1 MSKTTVI
8 KVNAD
13 TGQATKS
20 VDDLNKKLGETKA
33 SGISASS
40 TLGAF
45 GGQATTMF
53 QKAVQ
58 GAKMFQ
64 ASMVTLKGAII
75 STGIG
80 ALVIAIV
87 AVIQAIG
94 RLQSVTDKYSQVTAY
109 LGTVLDKILDA
120 YALVGEA
127 IIDAFLNPKETLDTF
142 IGLMEDIWN
151 WIKAVDSTIKNT
163 LILTFLNL
171 KETILDTAIASKEFF
186 GLDASELRAELQA
199 TQDKMVE
206 VRDALSEAANAVA
219 QPFVDAAKAI
229 GDFAKGVHEAG
240 MESTRLEQ
248 IEQRLLELRIKQTI
262 AQAQRNKE
270 IAASRLIAEDELLSY
285 EEREAALQRAL
296 DLEGQNLKERLSNA
310 QTEANLIIER
320 NKLSES
326 SRADRQAEADALAK
340 VYQLEEES
348 IKRQKRVFT
357 ELQGLQKQRQAA
369 VEAEVKATTDAY
381 KAYAEA
387 VDEIAKGIFDDTASQ
402 QEKEITAVE
411 DKYNKL
417 LDLAVKYNLDTV
429 ELEEARNAQVQAIQD
444 KYRQQ
449 ELDAKEAADD
459 KEKDDDKA
467 KFQAKVDLAT
477 QVTDA
482 IVEIGNMFQKGEG
495 QRAKRSFQVNK
506 SLAIGQASVNTYAA
520 IADALAKDSTF
531 PGSRFI
537 AAASAGAL
545 GLAQV
550 VKISQTKFGGSASGG
565 GVSGSAPSEGQ
576 APTAAP
582 TPNFDFLQ
590 QGANQNSIQ
599 AYVLPSNVNNQLQ
612 ANQKLQEQAAL

>member
-1 MSKTTVI
+1 MKTTII
-8 KVNAD
+8 KVKAD
-13 TGQATKS
+13 TGEAEKS
-20 VDDLNKKLGETKA
+20 VDNLNKKLDETKA
-33 SGISASS
+33 GGVNASS
-40 TLGAF
+40 VLGSF
-45 GGQATTMF
+45 GGQATGAF

-58 GAKMFQ
+58 GARAFQ

-109 LGTVLDKILDA
+109 LGAVLNKILDA
-120 YALVGEA
+120 YASVGEA
-127 IIDAFLNPKETLDTF
+127 IIDAFLNPKKTLDSF
-142 IGLMEDIWN
+142 IGLMEDVWM
-151 WIKAVDSTIKNT
+151 WVKAVEATIRNT

-171 KETILDTAIASKEFF
+171 KETILDVAIASKEFF

-206 VRDALSEAANAVA
+206 VKDALEESANAVA
-219 QPFVDAAKAI
+219 QPFKDAAAAI
-229 GDFAKGVHEAG
+229 GKFKDELDAAG
-240 MESTRLEQ
+240 DRATELE
-248 IEQRLLELRIKQTI
+248 IVEQRLLELRVKQTV

-270 IAASRLIAEDELLSY
+270 IAAARLIAEDELLSY

-296 DLEGQNLKERLSNA
+296 ELEGQNLKERLHNA
-310 QTEANLIIER
+310 RVEAELIIER

-369 VEAEVKATTDAY
+369 VEAEVKANVDAY

-387 VDEIAKGIFDDTASQ
+387 VDEIAKGIFEDTATA
-402 QEKEITAVE
+402 QEKEINAVE
-411 DKYNKL
+411 EKYNKL
-417 LDLAVKYNLDTV
+417 LDLAVQYGLS
-429 ELEEARNAQVQAIQD
+429 EAEIEEARQSQLQAIRD
-444 KYRQQ
+444 KYLQQ
-449 ELDAKEAADD
+449 QVDANKAAIEKQKADELALQQSKL
-459 KEKDDDKA
+459 
-467 KFQAKVDLAT
+467 DLA
-477 QVTDA
+477 QSVTDS
-482 IVEIGNMFQKGEG
+482 IVEIGQMFQKGEG
-495 QRAKRSFQVNK
+495 QRARKSFQVNK
-506 SLAIGQASVNTYAA
+506 ALAIGQTSINTYAA
-520 IADALAKDSTF
+520 IADALAKDATF

-550 VKISQTKFGGSASGG
+550 AKISQTKFGGAASG
-565 GVSGSAPSEGQ
+565 GVSGSAPQGGQ
-576 APTAAP
+576 APT
-582 TPNFDFLQ
+582 TPQVNFDFLQ
-590 QGANQNSIQ
+590 QGANQNTIQ

-612 ANQKLQEQAAL
+612 ANQKLTEQAAL

>member
-58 GAKMFQ
+58 GARMFQ

-127 IIDAFLNPKETLDTF
+127 IIDAFLNPKKTLDTF
-142 IGLMEDIWN
+142 IGLMQNVWS
-151 WIKAVDSTIKNT
+151 WVKAVETTIRST

-186 GLDASELRAELQA
+186 GLDASELRAELEL
-199 TQDKMVE
+199 TKDRMVE
-206 VRDALSEAANAVA
+206 VKKTLQDSANAVA
-219 QPFVDAAKAI
+219 QPFIDAANAI
-229 GDFAKGVHEAG
+229 GDFAKGLHDAG

-248 IEQRLLELRIKQTI
+248 IEQRLLDLRIKQTV
-262 AQAQRNKE
+262 AQAKRNKE
-270 IAASRLIAEDELLSY
+270 IAAERIVAEDITKSY
-285 EEREAALQRAL
+285 EEREAALRRAL
-296 DLEGQNLKERLSNA
+296 DLEGQNLAEQLSNA
-310 QTEANLIIER
+310 RTEANLIIER

-340 VYQLEEES
+340 VYQLEEQS
-348 IKRQKRVFT
+348 LSRTKDVFNQLNALRK
-357 ELQGLQKQRQAA
+357 EQQDKIEAQAQAA
-369 VEAEVKATTDAY
+369 RDAY
-381 KAYAEA
+381 MAYAEA

-417 LDLAVKYNLDTV
+417 LDLAAKYNLDTV

-449 ELDAKEAADD
+449 ELDANKAASDKQKADD
-459 KEKDDDKA
+459 QA
-467 KFQAKVDLAT
+467 VFQSKLDLAI
-477 QVTDA
+477 QVTDSL
-482 IVEIGNMFQKGEG
+482 VEIGQMFQNGEG
-495 QRAKRSFQVNK
+495 QRARRSFTINK
-506 SLAIGQASVNTYAA
+506 SLAIGQTALSTYAA
-520 IADALAKDSTF
+520 VMTALQDKTLVGPA
-531 PGSRFI
+531 RFI
-537 AAASAGAL
+537 AAASAGVTGA
-545 GLAQV
+545 AQIL
-550 VKISQTKFGGSASGG
+550 KIKQTQFGGSSSGG

>member
-576 APTAAP
+576 APTSAP

-590 QGANQNSIQ
+590 QGANQNTIQ

>member
-40 TLGAF
+40 TLGSF

-109 LGTVLDKILDA
+109 LGAVLNKILDA
-120 YALVGEA
+120 YAYLGEA

-206 VRDALSEAANAVA
+206 VKNTLQDAANAVA
-219 QPFVDAAKAI
+219 QPFIDAANAVA
-229 GDFAKGVHEAG
+229 DFAGELNEAG
-240 MESTRLEQ
+240 KRAAELERL
-248 IEQRLLELRIKQTI
+248 EQRLLEIRVKQTV

-270 IAASRLIAEDELLSY
+270 IAESRLIAEDELLSY

-296 DLEGQNLKERLSNA
+296 DLEGQNLKERLHNA
-310 QTEANLIIER
+310 KIEAELIIER

-326 SRADRQAEADALAK
+326 SQSRQTGRSGRTGK
-340 VYQLEEES
+340 
-348 IKRQKRVFT
+348 
-357 ELQGLQKQRQAA
+357 GLPVGRGINKETKKGIYRITRST
-369 VEAEVKATTDAY
+369 KATP
-381 KAYAEA
+381 
-387 VDEIAKGIFDDTASQ
+387 S
-402 QEKEITAVE
+402 
-411 DKYNKL
+411 
-417 LDLAVKYNLDTV
+417 
-429 ELEEARNAQVQAIQD
+429 
-444 KYRQQ
+444 
-449 ELDAKEAADD
+449 
-459 KEKDDDKA
+459 
-467 KFQAKVDLAT
+467 
-477 QVTDA
+477 
-482 IVEIGNMFQKGEG
+482 
-495 QRAKRSFQVNK
+495 
-506 SLAIGQASVNTYAA
+506 
-520 IADALAKDSTF
+520 
-531 PGSRFI
+531 
-537 AAASAGAL
+537 
-545 GLAQV
+545 
-550 VKISQTKFGGSASGG
+550 SG
-565 GVSGSAPSEGQ
+565 
-576 APTAAP
+576 
-582 TPNFDFLQ
+582 
-590 QGANQNSIQ
+590 
-599 AYVLPSNVNNQLQ
+599 
-612 ANQKLQEQAAL
+612 

>member
-1 MSKTTVI
+1 MS
-8 KVNAD
+8 
-13 TGQATKS
+13 
-20 VDDLNKKLGETKA
+20 
-33 SGISASS
+33 
-40 TLGAF
+40 
-45 GGQATTMF
+45 
-53 QKAVQ
+53 
-58 GAKMFQ
+58 
-64 ASMVTLKGAII
+64 
-75 STGIG
+75 
-80 ALVIAIV
+80 
-87 AVIQAIG
+87 
-94 RLQSVTDKYSQVTAY
+94 
-109 LGTVLDKILDA
+109 
-120 YALVGEA
+120 
-127 IIDAFLNPKETLDTF
+127 
-142 IGLMEDIWN
+142 
-151 WIKAVDSTIKNT
+151 
-163 LILTFLNL
+163 
-171 KETILDTAIASKEFF
+171 
-186 GLDASELRAELQA
+186 
-199 TQDKMVE
+199 
-206 VRDALSEAANAVA
+206 
-219 QPFVDAAKAI
+219 
-229 GDFAKGVHEAG
+229 
-240 MESTRLEQ
+240 
-248 IEQRLLELRIKQTI
+248 
-262 AQAQRNKE
+262 
-270 IAASRLIAEDELLSY
+270 
-285 EEREAALQRAL
+285 
-296 DLEGQNLKERLSNA
+296 
-310 QTEANLIIER
+310 
-320 NKLSES
+320 
-326 SRADRQAEADALAK
+326 
-340 VYQLEEES
+340 EEES

-576 APTAAP
+576 APTSAP

-590 QGANQNSIQ
+590 QGANQNTIQ

>member
-109 LGTVLDKILDA
+109 LGAVLNKILDA
-120 YALVGEA
+120 YAYLGEA

-142 IGLMEDIWN
+142 IRLMEDIWN

-206 VRDALSEAANAVA
+206 VKNTLQDAANAVA
-219 QPFVDAAKAI
+219 QPFIDAANAVA
-229 GDFAKGVHEAG
+229 DFAGELNEAG
-240 MESTRLEQ
+240 KRAAELERL
-248 IEQRLLELRIKQTI
+248 EQRLLEIRVKQTV

-296 DLEGQNLKERLSNA
+296 DLEGQNLKERLHNA
-310 QTEANLIIER
+310 KIEAELIIER

-402 QEKEITAVE
+402 QKKEIKAVK
-411 DKYNKL
+411 DKYKKL
-417 LDLAVKYNLDTV
+417 IDLAVKHNLDTV
-429 ELEEARNAQVQAIQD
+429 ELEEVRNAQVQAIQD

-449 ELDAKEAADD
+449 ELDANKAASDKQKADD
-459 KEKDDDKA
+459 QA
-467 KFQAKVDLAT
+467 VFQSKLDLA
-477 QVTDA
+477 QSVTDS

-495 QRAKRSFQVNK
+495 QRAKKSFQINK
-506 SLAIGQASVNTYAA
+506 ALAIGQSATNTYLAITAA
-520 IADALAKDSTF
+520 LKDPTLV
-531 PGSRFI
+531 GGARFV

-550 VKISQTKFGGSASGG
+550 AKISQTRFGGSASGG
-565 GVSGSAPSEGQ
+565 GASGSAPSEGQ
-576 APTAAP
+576 APTAVP

-590 QGANQNSIQ
+590 QGANQNTIQ

>member
-33 SGISASS
+33 SGVSASS

-80 ALVIAIV
+80 ALVIVIV
-87 AVIQAIG
+87 AVIQAIS
-94 RLQSVTDKYSQVTAY
+94 RVQSVTDKYTQVTAY
-109 LGTVLDKILDA
+109 LGAVLNKIMDA
-120 YALVGEA
+120 YAYLGEA
-127 IIDAFLNPKETLDTF
+127 IIDAFMNPKETLDAF
-142 IGLMEDIWN
+142 IGLMGDIWN
-151 WIKAVDSTIKNT
+151 WIKALDATIKNT
-163 LILTFLNL
+163 LILAFLNL
-171 KETILDTAIASKEFF
+171 KETILDVAIASKEFF

-219 QPFVDAAKAI
+219 QPFIDAAIAVA
-229 GDFAKGVHEAG
+229 DFAVELNEAG
-240 MESTRLEQ
+240 LRAAELERL
-248 IEQRLLELRIKQTI
+248 EQRLLELRIKQTI
-262 AQAQRNKE
+262 AQAKRNKE
-270 IAASRLIAEDELLSY
+270 IAAERIVAEDITKSY
-285 EEREAALQRAL
+285 EEREAALRRAL
-296 DLEGQNLKERLSNA
+296 DLEGQNLAEQLSNA
-310 QTEANLIIER
+310 RTEADLIIGR

-326 SRADRQAEADALAK
+326 SREDRQAEADALAK
-340 VYQLEEES
+340 VYQLEEQS
-348 IKRQKRVFT
+348 LSRTKDVFNQLNALRK
-357 ELQGLQKQRQAA
+357 EQQDKIEAQAQAA
-369 VEAEVKATTDAY
+369 RDAY
-381 KAYAEA
+381 MAYAEA
-387 VDEIAKGIFDDTASQ
+387 VDEIAKGIFEDTASQ

-417 LDLAVKYNLDTV
+417 LDLADQYNLDTV

-449 ELDAKEAADD
+449 ELDANKAASDKQKADD
-459 KEKDDDKA
+459 QA
-467 KFQAKVDLAT
+467 VFQSKLDLA
-477 QVTDA
+477 QSVTDS
-482 IVEIGNMFQKGEG
+482 IVEIGQMFQKGEG
-495 QRAKRSFQVNK
+495 QRAKKSFQINK
-506 SLAIGQASVNTYAA
+506 ALAIGQSATNTYLAITAA
-520 IADALAKDSTF
+520 LKDPTLV
-531 PGSRFI
+531 GGARFV

-550 VKISQTKFGGSASGG
+550 AKISQTRFGGSASGG

>member
-20 VDDLNKKLGETKA
+20 VDSLNKKLGETKA

-109 LGTVLDKILDA
+109 LGTVLNKILDA
-120 YALVGEA
+120 YAYLGEA

-206 VRDALSEAANAVA
+206 VKNTLQDAANAVA
-219 QPFVDAAKAI
+219 QPFIDAANAVA
-229 GDFAKGVHEAG
+229 DFAGELNEAG
-240 MESTRLEQ
+240 KRAAELERL
-248 IEQRLLELRIKQTI
+248 EQRLLEIRVKQTV

-296 DLEGQNLKERLSNA
+296 DLEGQNLKERLHNA
-310 QTEANLIIER
+310 KIEAELIIER

-449 ELDAKEAADD
+449 ELDANEAAADKQKADD
-459 KEKDDDKA
+459 QA
-467 KFQAKVDLAT
+467 VFQSKLDLAI
-477 QVTDA
+477 QVTDSL
-482 IVEIGNMFQKGEG
+482 VEIGQMFQNGEG
-495 QRAKRSFQVNK
+495 QRARRSFTINK
-506 SLAIGQASVNTYAA
+506 SLAIGQTALSTYAA
-520 IADALAKDSTF
+520 VMTALQDKTLVGPA
-531 PGSRFI
+531 RFI
-537 AAASAGAL
+537 AAASAGVTGA
-545 GLAQV
+545 AQIL
-550 VKISQTKFGGSASGG
+550 KIKQTQFGGSSSGG
-565 GVSGSAPSEGQ
+565 GVSGSAPSGGQ

-590 QGANQNSIQ
+590 QGANQNTIQ

>member
-58 GAKMFQ
+58 GARMFQ

-127 IIDAFLNPKETLDTF
+127 IIDAFLNPKKTLDTF
-142 IGLMEDIWN
+142 IGLMQNVWS
-151 WIKAVDSTIKNT
+151 WVKAVETTIRST

-186 GLDASELRAELQA
+186 GLDASELRAELEL
-199 TQDKMVE
+199 TKDRMVE
-206 VRDALSEAANAVA
+206 VKKTLQDSANAVA
-219 QPFVDAAKAI
+219 QPFIDAAKAI
-229 GDFAKGVHEAG
+229 GDFAKGVHDAG

-248 IEQRLLELRIKQTI
+248 IEQRLLDLRIKQTV
-262 AQAQRNKE
+262 AQAKRNKE
-270 IAASRLIAEDELLSY
+270 IAAERIVAEDITKSY
-285 EEREAALQRAL
+285 EEREAALRRAL
-296 DLEGQNLKERLSNA
+296 DLEGQNLAEQLSNA
-310 QTEANLIIER
+310 RTEANLITER

-340 VYQLEEES
+340 VYQLEEQS
-348 IKRQKRVFT
+348 LSRTKDVFNQLNALRK
-357 ELQGLQKQRQAA
+357 EQQDKIEAQAQAA
-369 VEAEVKATTDAY
+369 RDAY

-411 DKYNKL
+411 DKYSKL
-417 LDLAVKYNLDTV
+417 LDLAV
-429 ELEEARNAQVQAIQD
+429 
-444 KYRQQ
+444 
-449 ELDAKEAADD
+449 
-459 KEKDDDKA
+459 
-467 KFQAKVDLAT
+467 
-477 QVTDA
+477 
-482 IVEIGNMFQKGEG
+482 
-495 QRAKRSFQVNK
+495 
-506 SLAIGQASVNTYAA
+506 NT
-520 IADALAKDSTF
+520 ILT
-531 PGSRFI
+531 R
-537 AAASAGAL
+537 
-545 GLAQV
+545 
-550 VKISQTKFGGSASGG
+550 
-565 GVSGSAPSEGQ
+565 
-576 APTAAP
+576 
-582 TPNFDFLQ
+582 
-590 QGANQNSIQ
+590 
-599 AYVLPSNVNNQLQ
+599 
-612 ANQKLQEQAAL
+612 